1 MIHNADDTSQKR
13 RRGGWKGCDWKSAEL
28 SIVDSHNHSY
38 SNDHPL
44 NGIVSLHVFLDKIF
58 GKDKYTCFPRNVPF
72 EEIFRKRTLSG
83 TH

>member
-1 MIHNADDTSQKR
+1 MLMIQVKKEDEVDEKDVTENQ
-13 RRGGWKGCDWKSAEL
+13 L
-28 SIVDSHNHSY
+28 SCQLLILTIIHSY

-44 NGIVSLHVFLDKIF
+44 NGIVSLHVILDKIF